1 MQLTP
6 RTLFMYGVCP
16 SCSVWR
22 TWVLSNISWKY
33 QMTVC
38 VEISQDC
45 NFYLSDLSSTHVSFP
60 PVVVAAFSLLCS
72 CRSFVLMCKSPLL
85 PPTPGLS
92 TALRPVEKNPR
103 LWAFP
108 ERFDSNSPLA
118 MSLSTGFVT
127 PLLRF
132 WFSEI
137 LKFPTHQTLSVLDLY
152 WHLCLNHPPKG
163 RLCMR

>member
-16 SCSVWR
+16 NCSVWR

-92 TALRPVEKNPR
+92 TALRPVEKHSQ

-108 ERFDSNSPLA
+108 SKIWLKLSPGHVAFHWVCDSTSKILIFRDPKIPHPSDTECIGSVLA
-118 MSLSTGFVT
+118 SLS
-127 PLLRF
+127 
-132 WFSEI
+132 
-137 LKFPTHQTLSVLDLY
+137 
-152 WHLCLNHPPKG
+152 
-163 RLCMR
+163 